1 MDLRPTWTWF
11 SKLWTVEHLDLN
23 EWFKEGLIPAKYY
36 HKGIGWLED
45 YTKPSI

>member
-23 EWFKEGLIPAKYY
+23 EWFKEGLIAAKYY